1 MNGKSIEDETINGVQ
16 TYFIIYIVILVICAI
31 LISIDGH
38 SLETNFTA
46 SLSCISNVG
55 PRFGVAPV
63 GTFDV
68 FSNFSK
74 FILSIEMIAGRLEL
88 LPILALFSKNLW
100 CKN

>member
-1 MNGKSIEDETINGVQ
+1 M
-16 TYFIIYIVILVICAI
+16 LVLLICAI
-31 LISIDGH
+31 LISFDGFN
-38 SLETNFTA
+38 LETNFTA

-55 PRFGVAPV
+55 PRFGIEPV
-63 GTFDV
+63 GTFDM

-88 LPILALFSKNLW
+88 LPVLALFSKNLW